1 MNLNDLKSVFIIA
14 EAGINHGGSLK
25 EGLRLIDIAFECK
38 ADAIKFQTFKPSEI
52 ASKYVENVD
61 YIKKNT
67 EKSNIEILTELS
79 LSYKKFRVLKDYADQ
94 KGIFFMSTPDG
105 LDSLNFLTDDLNLSL
120 IKIGSTE
127 ITNLNFLIEIGR
139 KNQSC
144 ILSTGL
150 STLNEVEE
158 AYSVL
163 KNTSKRD
170 IYVLQCTSDYPAK
183 DDEINLRAML
193 TIKDKLGCGVGLSDH
208 SIGSEAAVAAV
219 ALGAKIIEKHI
230 TRDKNQEGP
239 DHKASMN
246 PEEFAQYVQSIR
258 KTEKI
263 LGDGIKKPTD
273 SELKNVSGIR
283 RGVVASKK
291 LKKNTVIKKEHL
303 DFKRPFVGIN
313 PKSSQEMIGRKLKV
327 NLDKDQPIIWQ
338 YFEN

>member
-25 EGLRLIDIAFECK
+25 EGLKLIDIASKCK
-38 ADAIKFQTFKPSEI
+38 ADAIKFQTFKPFEI
-52 ASKYVENVD
+52 SSKFVENVD
-61 YIKKNT
+61 YIKKGT

-79 LSYKKFRVLKDYADQ
+79 LSYEKFRVLKNYADK

-105 LDSLNFLTDDLNLSL
+105 IDSLNFLTDELKLSL

-127 ITNLNFLIEIGR
+127 VTNLKFLTEIGK

-150 STLNEVEE
+150 SNLNEVQE
-158 AYSVL
+158 AYTIL
-163 KNTSKRD
+163 KNTTKKE

-183 DDEINLRAML
+183 DNEINLKAML
-193 TIKDKLGCGVGLSDH
+193 TIRDKLGCSVGLSDH

-230 TRDKNQEGP
+230 TRDKKQEGP

-246 PEEFAQYVQSIR
+246 PEEFCQFVQSIR

-263 LGDGIKKPTD
+263 LGDGIKKPTT
-273 SELKNVSGIR
+273 SELKNLSGIR
-283 RGVVASKK
+283 RGIVASKK
-291 LKKNTVIKKEHL
+291 IKKNTVIKKEHL
-303 DFKRPFVGIN
+303 DFKRPFLGIN

-327 NLDKDQPIIWQ
+327 DLEKDQPIIWQ